1 MTATVTD
8 KKSCSTSV
16 EAGKTCLTTEWK
28 PESQVPQYVKNE
40 LSKPHPSYILA
51 FLNVVQQLKIQ
62 KRTGYLDLGI
72 KECESISDHMY
83 RLGIITMLIKDPRV
97 NRDKC
102 VRIALVHDIAESL
115 VGDIT
120 PVDPIGKEEKHR
132 REWETIKYLCE
143 VLINPYNEI
152 AAKEIMDDWLA
163 YENVT
168 SLEARYVKDIDKYE
182 MLVQCFEY
190 EREYKGT
197 KNFDDFFGAV
207 ASIKTDEVKSWTSD
221 LVMQRRKFFADLTQ
235 SINK

>member
-8 KKSCSTSV
+8 KRSCPTSIGA
-16 EAGKTCLTTEWK
+16 EKTHLTTEWK
-28 PESQVPQYVKNE
+28 PEGQVPQYVKNE
-40 LSKPHPSYILA
+40 LSKPHPNYILA

-72 KECESISDHMY
+72 TECESISDHMY
-83 RLGIITMLIKDPRV
+83 RLSIITMLIKDPRV

-132 REWETIKYLCE
+132 REWETIKYLCN
-143 VLINPYNEI
+143 VLIKPYNVI
-152 AAKEIMDDWLA
+152 AAREIMDDWLA
-163 YENVT
+163 YENIT

-190 EREYKGT
+190 EREYKGM
-197 KNFDDFFGAV
+197 KNFEEFFGAV
-207 ASIKTDEVKSWTSD
+207 ANIKTDEVKSWTND
-221 LVMQRRKFFADLTQ
+221 LVKQRQNFFADLAQ
-235 SINK
+235 STNK